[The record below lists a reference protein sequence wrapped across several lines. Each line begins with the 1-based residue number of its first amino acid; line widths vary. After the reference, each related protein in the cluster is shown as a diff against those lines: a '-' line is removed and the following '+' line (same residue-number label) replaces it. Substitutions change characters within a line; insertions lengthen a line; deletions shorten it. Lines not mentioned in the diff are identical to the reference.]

1 MAPLTPIPDFA
12 DRNVT
17 RQRRAFDQFAAVE
30 RNIATWPGWAALC
43 SSLSTTSHAVT
54 ATATGMSAWKLCLRR
69 RVLDLLN
76 GSLPSTGAV
85 LRASVLYTGGT
96 RSRMEDVVDPRPVS
110 SRPTTG
116 SPSVVQPPT
125 TKLGASPACLPGVG
139 DWPQP
144 LTVLRA
150 LGKGEAMLSA
160 QLNPESMRSVLLSL
174 GPVSRVL
181 CRGGVAWL
189 LYRRARA
196 SAYLYMPV
204 KGCLA
209 SALTVNSTASAAWI
223 CSGVALPMSMTC
235 TQGSSGDDMQRHV
248 RKQRLALRCTYR
260 DTHSST
266 ANCDLPCSRREQSAL
281 GAFEL
286 FVDKPPAQAR
296 FAGAWSSCHED
307 RDLLNLL
314 SHIVLT

>member
-17 RQRRAFDQFAAVE
+17 QQRRAFDQFAAVE

-54 ATATGMSAWKLCLRR
+54 ATATGMSAWKLRLRR

-76 GSLPSTGAV
+76 GSLPSAGAV

-160 QLNPESMRSVLLSL
+160 QLNPESMRSALSL
-174 GPVSRVL
+174 SLEPVLRVL
-181 CRGGVAWL
+181 CRGGVVWL
-189 LYRRARA
+189 L
-196 SAYLYMPV
+196 
-204 KGCLA
+204 
-209 SALTVNSTASAAWI
+209 
-223 CSGVALPMSMTC
+223 
-235 TQGSSGDDMQRHV
+235 
-248 RKQRLALRCTYR
+248 
-260 DTHSST
+260 
-266 ANCDLPCSRREQSAL
+266 
-281 GAFEL
+281 
-286 FVDKPPAQAR
+286 
-296 FAGAWSSCHED
+296 
-307 RDLLNLL
+307 
-314 SHIVLT
+314 